1 MKVSNFSSWI
11 ILAAAA
17 STTAFA
23 PRTVLSGAT
32 STSISNN
39 TCSSA
44 NKDGK
49 SCASAA
55 LSSRGGAS
63 SLSMSTTTDGDVDT
77 KKPTEIFRLDYK
89 PLDLIVSKINMD
101 FNIRDGK
108 TIVESE
114 MFVEKNPKLENDW
127 DPNAIHDLVL
137 DGDETS
143 ITLLEVTLDGK
154 VLIEGDDYTLDST
167 KLIIKNPP
175 SGSLL
180 RTKVSIVPEDNT
192 QLSGLY
198 QSSGPMYC
206 TQCEAMGFRRI
217 TYYPDRPDNVSL
229 LGTIDIHRSGVCHYG
244 NYSLCLCLLPFLK
257 ERSLDRIAFA
267 VMFCFFYI
275 RFHSFILL

>member
-23 PRTVLSGAT
+23 PRTVLSAT
-32 STSISNN
+32 STSVLNN
-39 TCSSA
+39 TCSA
-44 NKDGK
+44 KDGT
-49 SCASAA
+49 CAASAA
-55 LSSRGGAS
+55 LSSRGGGATSSSS
-63 SLSMSTTTDGDVDT
+63 SLSMSTTAEDNDVDT
-77 KKPTEIFRLDYK
+77 ATAKKPTEIFRLDYK

-114 MFVEKNPKLENDW
+114 LYIEKNPKLLELDW
-127 DPNAIHDLVL
+127 DPNASHDLVL
-137 DGDETS
+137 DGDNTS
-143 ITLLEVTLDGK
+143 ITLLEVTLDGR
-154 VLIEGDDYTLDST
+154 VLKEGNDYTLDST

-180 RTKVSIVPEDNT
+180 KTKVSIIPEDNT

-198 QSSGPMYC
+198 QSGPMYC

-217 TYYPDRPDNVSL
+217 TYYPDRPDNVSFK
-229 LGTIDIHRSGVCHYG
+229 
-244 NYSLCLCLLPFLK
+244 CL
-257 ERSLDRIAFA
+257 
-267 VMFCFFYI
+267 YI
-275 RFHSFILL
+275 KF

>member
-23 PRTVLSGAT
+23 PRTVLSAT
-32 STSISNN
+32 STNSVLLNNKN
-39 TCSSA
+39 TCSA
-44 NKDGK
+44 KDG
-49 SCASAA
+49 SCASA

-63 SLSMSTTTDGDVDT
+63 SLSLSTTAEDNDVDT
-77 KKPTEIFRLDYK
+77 AAKKPTEIFRLDYK

-114 MFVEKNPKLENDW
+114 LYIEKNPKLLEDEW
-127 DPNAIHDLVL
+127 DPDASHDLVL

-143 ITLLEVTLDGK
+143 VTLLEVTLDGR
-154 VLIEGDDYTLDST
+154 VLKEDNGDYTLDST

-180 RTKVSIVPEDNT
+180 KTKVSIVPEDNT

-198 QSSGPMYC
+198 QSGPMYC

-217 TYYPDRPDNVSL
+217 TYYPDRPDNVS
-229 LGTIDIHRSGVCHYG
+229 
-244 NYSLCLCLLPFLK
+244 
-257 ERSLDRIAFA
+257 
-267 VMFCFFYI
+267 
-275 RFHSFILL
+275 